1 MENIKMRYKLL
12 VIYSI
17 LVSLILLYFIF
28 PIKQEMLPAEI
39 SPSYKYT
46 YVVSENE
53 EYLFVHILENNKVVY
68 TSTNRYR
75 KKDKFTIVWDANR
88 IEDNVKQDF
97 LWIESSDIGLY
108 VIYNK
113 NNSWIEEP
121 YNHNNKNYKLPEM
134 FR

>member
-1 MENIKMRYKLL
+1 MRYKLL
-12 VIYSI
+12 VVYSV
-17 LVSLILLYFIF
+17 LVSLMLLYLIF
-28 PIKQEMLPAEI
+28 PIKHEMLPAEI

-46 YVVSENE
+46 YAVSENE